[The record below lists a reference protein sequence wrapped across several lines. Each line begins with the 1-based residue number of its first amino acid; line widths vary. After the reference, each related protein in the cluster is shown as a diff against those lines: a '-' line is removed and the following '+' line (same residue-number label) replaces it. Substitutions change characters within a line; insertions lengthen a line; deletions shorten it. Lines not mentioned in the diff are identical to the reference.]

1 MRIIQFGGYTLP
13 TEQYE
18 MSESGGAGRT
28 GSTVGLPG
36 AGGSWDAVGD
46 GPDPLAEDT
55 ISKSFIITA
64 ASASALQTAVD
75 SFAGHMLLSQND
87 WRQGTRLLVGYLP
100 DGTKRATWAKCVE
113 ARWTQEYFHFDNAW
127 LGPVNVT
134 WRRSWPVWFD
144 YEDLYVFGDHLGTFA
159 DTAALD
165 FGPPL
170 TSQAVSASPTTLT
183 VTNAGN
189 ARATDLLI
197 EFSGTI
203 ATPKL
208 ENLRNGH
215 WFQWSGSLGSG
226 DRLTFRTAGFDARK
240 NGAVGEWANMTVG
253 SDKGQL
259 LPMVLEP
266 GSNALRVTGDAPS
279 SCTMRIY
286 WARTWM

>member
-18 MSESGGAGRT
+18 MSESQGAGRA

-36 AGGSWDAVGD
+36 AGGSWDAVGL

-55 ISKSFIITA
+55 ISKSFTIVS
-64 ASASALQTAVD
+64 ASASALQTAIDAFV
-75 SFAGHMLLSQND
+75 GEMMLSQND
-87 WRQGTRLLVGYLP
+87 WRQGTRLLIGQLP
-100 DGTKRATWAKCVE
+100 DNTKRATWAKCVE
-113 ARWTQEYFHFDNAW
+113 ARWTQEYFNFDNYW

-189 ARATDLLI
+189 ARVTDLLI
-197 EFSGTI
+197 EFSGVI
-203 ATPKL
+203 NRPKL
-208 ENLRNGH
+208 ENLSNGH
-215 WFQWSGSLGSG
+215 WFEWSGSLDSSG
-226 DRLTFRTAGFDARK
+226 DRLTFQTAAFDARK
-240 NGAVGEWANMTVG
+240 NGAGGEWANMTVG
-253 SDKGQL
+253 SSKGQL

-266 GSNALRVTGDAPS
+266 GSNNLRVTGSGPN
-279 SCTMRIY
+279 CTMRMY
-286 WARTWM
+286 WARAWM